1 MHAWTHCIIHAHKY
15 ACTHAHTFMYIQQTK
30 KNQSQKTHKSKRK
43 ANWDEGDQQRREW
56 DQGGQWELGII
67 KIYHT
72 SMETKQNTKF
82 SIINVY

>member
-1 MHAWTHCIIHAHKY
+1 MYT
-15 ACTHAHTFMYIQQTK
+15 CTHIHVHTVNRE
-30 KNQSQKTHKSKRK
+30 NQSQKNHKSKRK

-56 DQGGQWELGII
+56 NQGGQWELGII

-82 SIINVY
+82 L